1 MTSATG
7 ISDHTASFGGTCPAS
22 VRGSAGFTLV
32 ELMVAILIIGIASAA
47 LVLTMPDSQDRP
59 ARVAERLA
67 ARAAAARDLAII
79 SGRPVRLTADETGLT
94 ATISAQNGWQA
105 PQDTALARAALPGG
119 LTLSADPAGPVEF
132 DATGL
137 ATPARLV
144 ISGAGAAAAVTIDA
158 GGGVRAGPA

>member
-7 ISDHTASFGGTCPAS
+7 ISDYRA
-22 VRGSAGFTLV
+22 SAGFTLV

-47 LVLTMPDSQDRP
+47 LVLTLPDSQDRP
-59 ARVAERLA
+59 ARVADRLA
-67 ARAAAARDLAII
+67 ARAVAARDLAII
-79 SGRPVRLTADETGLT
+79 SGRPVRLTADDSGL
-94 ATISAQNGWQA
+94 ATTIAAPGGWQFPPDA
-105 PQDTALARAALPGG
+105 ALARTALPKG
-119 LTLSADPAGPVEF
+119 LSLTAEPAGPVEF

-144 ISGAGAAAAVTIDA
+144 ISGGGAAAAVTIDA